1 MDYLISEDKNLLDA
15 NFVHHELTRSYWAKN
30 IPLETVVK
38 SISHSMCFGVYF
50 NAQQIG
56 FARAITDQATFAYLC
71 DVIITEEHRGKG
83 AGKQLMEFIMKHE
96 ALQGLRRFMLATLDA
111 HSLYAKF
118 GFTPVKN
125 PQRLMEITVPDIY
138 SDKTDARIA

>member
-50 NAQQIG
+50 NAQQI
-56 FARAITDQATFAYLC
+56 TFAYLC